1 MPSVKIERRVGESQ
15 GHRHYQRKC
24 NDRLLERK
32 MKFTVI
38 QKYRWRLHEQFR
50 QIRFNLFSQDGL
62 SVNRDLC
69 ILFQDQKSL
78 KAKLQ
83 VDSEG
88 WGLIFFSARDASL
101 SHKEQS
107 IEVDTARGILTFR
120 NPPRLD
126 HFKFLFWF
134 SWPWLFRC
142 YWYFRSLT
150 SVREQKCSG

>member
-1 MPSVKIERRVGESQ
+1 
-15 GHRHYQRKC
+15 
-24 NDRLLERK
+24 

-38 QKYRWRLHEQFR
+38 QKYLWRLHEQFR

-88 WGLIFFSARDASL
+88 
-101 SHKEQS
+101 
-107 IEVDTARGILTFR
+107 
-120 NPPRLD
+120 
-126 HFKFLFWF
+126 
-134 SWPWLFRC
+134 
-142 YWYFRSLT
+142 
-150 SVREQKCSG
+150 